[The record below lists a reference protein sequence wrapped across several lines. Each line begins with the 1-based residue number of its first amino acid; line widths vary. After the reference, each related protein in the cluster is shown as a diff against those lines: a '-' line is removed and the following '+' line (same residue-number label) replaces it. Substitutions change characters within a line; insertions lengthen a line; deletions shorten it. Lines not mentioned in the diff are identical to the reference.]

1 MKKIS
6 IIIPCLNEE
15 EALPVYYEKM
25 SAVMDGMSDVEF
37 ELLFVDDGST
47 DSTLRIMR
55 KMSEQDERCRF
66 LSFSRNLYRK
76 SVV

>member
-6 IIIPCLNEE
+6 IIVPCLNEE

-25 SAVMDGMSDVEF
+25 SAVMDGMPEVEF

-47 DSTLRIMR
+47 D
-55 KMSEQDERCRF
+55 
-66 LSFSRNLYRK
+66 
-76 SVV
+76 

>member
-25 SAVMDGMSDVEF
+25 SAVMDGMADVEF

-47 DSTLRIMR
+47 DGTTNAAAFFPFPEILGKRRRSMR
-55 KMSEQDERCRF
+55 G
-66 LSFSRNLYRK
+66 
-76 SVV
+76 